1 MSRRSMTPET
11 RDGDSRTVRNLTA
24 IAHTTRLFMFP
35 GGTGRAH
42 RPKTR

>member
-11 RDGDSRTVRNLTA
+11 RDGDNRAGRNLAA

-42 RPKTR
+42 RPTTR